1 MKKLILIIVLLTA
14 QNMISQTE
22 EVAQIQTDVYDAK
35 DMEIKPDFPGG
46 ISKFYQF
53 IGQNFNIP
61 EKGENS
67 GKIYLSFIVE
77 TDGKI
82 TNIKLLRGINPEMNQ
97 EAMRVMKLSP
107 KWIPGKIGEENV
119 RAKYSIPISI
129 N

>member
-1 MKKLILIIVLLTA
+1 MKKLVLIIVLLTA

-22 EVAQIQTDVYDAK
+22 EVAPKQTDIYDAK

-46 ISKFYQF
+46 ISNFYQF

-67 GKIYLSFIVE
+67 GKIYLTFIVE
-77 TDGKI
+77 TDGTI

-107 KWIPGKIGEENV
+107 KWIPGKIGEETV

>member
-97 EAMRVMKLSP
+97 EPMRVMKLSP